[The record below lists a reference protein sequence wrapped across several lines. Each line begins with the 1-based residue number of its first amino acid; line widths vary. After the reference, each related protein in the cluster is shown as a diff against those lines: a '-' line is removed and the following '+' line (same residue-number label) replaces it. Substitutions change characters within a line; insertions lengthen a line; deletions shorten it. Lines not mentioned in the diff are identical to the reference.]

1 MRAEK
6 ISIAEE
12 IKGRLNEADF
22 FIIADYQGLSVMQT
36 EELRTKLAENDA
48 RMLVLRNRQF
58 THVVNELDYEGF
70 STERIP
76 GPTAMFYGSG
86 DVVETSK
93 VLKAFIKS
101 NAKPVIKLGALQ
113 GKMISADDV
122 TQLADLPSL
131 DQMRG
136 ILVGT
141 LAAPMTQVVGVMS
154 QKLSSLVYVLNA
166 AKEKK
171 EASE

>member
-6 ISIAEE
+6 ISIAQE
-12 IKGRLNEADF
+12 IKGRLDEAEF
-22 FIIADYQGLSVMQT
+22 FIIADYQGLTVLQT
-36 EELRTKLAENDA
+36 EELRTKLAANDA
-48 RMLVLRNRQF
+48 RMMVLRNRQF

-70 STERIP
+70 GTARIP
-76 GPTAMFYGSG
+76 GPTAMVYGRG

-101 NAKPVIKLGALQ
+101 MGKPVIKLGALQ
-113 GKMISADDV
+113 GKLISADDV
-122 TQLADLPSL
+122 TQLADLPNL

-141 LAAPMTQVVGVMS
+141 LAAPMTQVVGVMQ

-171 EASE
+171 EASV

>member
-12 IKGRLNEADF
+12 IRERLDGAEY
-22 FIIADYQGLSVMQT
+22 FILADYQGLTVSQT
-36 EELRTKLAENDA
+36 EELRTKLAESDA

-58 THVVNELDYEGF
+58 GHVIQTLDYEGF
-70 STERIP
+70 DGERIP

-101 NAKPVIKLGALQ
+101 TDKPVIKLGALQ
-113 GKMISADDV
+113 GKLITADEV

-131 DQMRG
+131 DQMRA

>member
-6 ISIAEE
+6 ESIAEE
-12 IKGRLNEADF
+12 IKGHLDGAEF
-22 FIIADYQGLSVMQT
+22 FILADYQGLSVAQT
-36 EELRTKLAENDA
+36 EDLRAKLAENDA
-48 RMLVLRNRQF
+48 RMMVLRNRQF
-58 THVVNELDYEGF
+58 MHVAKSMDYDGLGED
-70 STERIP
+70 RIP
-76 GPTAMFYGSG
+76 GPTAMVYGAG

-113 GKMISADDV
+113 GKVISAADV

-141 LAAPMTQVVGVMS
+141 LAAPMTQLVGVMN

-166 AKEKK
+166 VKEKK